1 MIRIRCPSARPA
13 GLWLPAPARP
23 GRRERPGRH
32 VPWRRLRAARPGR
45 RPWRP
50 SRWRPTRG
58 PATSGRLGGDGDE
71 RFECVGVPAGPQLFP
86 SRSARAR
93 TCPGAGASG
102 CSGRLRHHSSITL
115 SNTGGLKRTHAV
127 PPFWTP
133 AGVGL
138 ALRRARLNG
147 VLCRAAGSAV
157 CSLDGQ
163 PPGASIR
170 GAFEA
175 VAADP
180 RERGYGLPCCCFG
193 LAFFGLGGR
202 AGRGPDAEPGPRD
215 GAVADRVG
223 QRPGEGIVIMP
234 PATRLPLCTQIALF
248 CLACL
253 HRPRHRAGCVS
264 CWL

>member
-1 MIRIRCPSARPA
+1 MDIETVIGCFREARLGRRMTA
-13 GLWLPAPARP
+13 GL
-23 GRRERPGRH
+23 E
-32 VPWRRLRAARPGR
+32 AANGL
-45 RPWRP
+45 
-50 SRWRPTRG
+50 SAMLAG
-58 PATSGRLGGDGDE
+58 PA
-71 RFECVGVPAGPQLFP
+71 AGHD
-86 SRSARAR
+86 ARR
-93 TCPGAGASG
+93 NLS
-102 CSGRLRHHSSITL
+102 LSSV
-115 SNTGGLKRTHAV
+115 RD
-127 PPFWTP
+127 PPLWTP

-202 AGRGPDAEPGPRD
+202 AGRGADAEPGPRD

-248 CLACL
+248 CLACP

-264 CWL
+264 CWLQDREKS

>member
-1 MIRIRCPSARPA
+1 VNLREQITGSELLASQ
-13 GLWLPAPARP
+13 PAPQALITVSDRVAAADPRP
-23 GRRERPGRH
+23 
-32 VPWRRLRAARPGR
+32 
-45 RPWRP
+45 
-50 SRWRPTRG
+50 
-58 PATSGRLGGDGDE
+58 D
-71 RFECVGVPAGPQLFP
+71 
-86 SRSARAR
+86 
-93 TCPGAGASG
+93 
-102 CSGRLRHHSSITL
+102 
-115 SNTGGLKRTHAV
+115 

-157 CSLDGQ
+157 CSLDRQ
-163 PPGASIR
+163 PPAASIW

-180 RERGYGLPCCCFG
+180 RERGYGPPCCCFG
-193 LAFFGLGGR
+193 LAFFGLCGR
-202 AGRGPDAEPGPRD
+202 AGQGPDAEPSQRD

-234 PATRLPLCTQIALF
+234 PATCLPLCTPIALF

>member
-1 MIRIRCPSARPA
+1 MGAAVCLSMCGR
-13 GLWLPAPARP
+13 WLPRMAAIRAR
-23 GRRERPGRH
+23 RRRAGQLQQREDLIT
-32 VPWRRLRAARPGR
+32 VPVSAIRDGHAHARAAHG
-45 RPWRP
+45 
-50 SRWRPTRG
+50 RPTTRRTSSPSLSVIC
-58 PATSGRLGGDGDE
+58 PAPG
-71 RFECVGVPAGPQLFP
+71 
-86 SRSARAR
+86 SRAD
-93 TCPGAGASG
+93 
-102 CSGRLRHHSSITL
+102 
-115 SNTGGLKRTHAV
+115 

-202 AGRGPDAEPGPRD
+202 AGRGADAEPGPRD

-264 CWL
+264 CWLQDREKS

>member
-1 MIRIRCPSARPA
+1 M
-13 GLWLPAPARP
+13 
-23 GRRERPGRH
+23 
-32 VPWRRLRAARPGR
+32 
-45 RPWRP
+45 
-50 SRWRPTRG
+50 
-58 PATSGRLGGDGDE
+58 
-71 RFECVGVPAGPQLFP
+71 
-86 SRSARAR
+86 
-93 TCPGAGASG
+93 
-102 CSGRLRHHSSITL
+102 
-115 SNTGGLKRTHAV
+115 
-127 PPFWTP
+127 
-133 AGVGL
+133 

-180 RERGYGLPCCCFG
+180 RERGYGPPCYCFG

-202 AGRGPDAEPGPRD
+202 AGQGPDAEPSQRD

-234 PATRLPLCTQIALF
+234 PATRLPLCTPIALF

-253 HRPRHRAGCVS
+253 HRPRHPTGCVS